1 MKVKHKGKIYLIETK
16 KYKTVWLTKE
26 QMSKGG
32 HMLQCQ
38 NDKGLFMAS
47 IRVPKN
53 EWSFSVNRDMGC
65 DGLGLSHREQIAK
78 DFKTVNEAKEY
89 IKNIKVQS

>member
-1 MKVKHKGKIYLIETK
+1 MKVKHKGKIYLIETE
-16 KYKTVWLTKE
+16 KYETVWLTEKE
-26 QMSKGG
+26 IFSGG

-47 IRVPKN
+47 IKVPKN
-53 EWSFSVNRDMGC
+53 KWTFSIFED
-65 DGLGLSHREQIAK
+65 LGYNELFRHQREIAK
-78 DFKTVNEAKEY
+78 NFKTINQAKEY

>member
-1 MKVKHKGKIYLIETK
+1 MKAKHKGKIYLIETE
-16 KYKTVWLTKE
+16 KYKTVWLTEKE
-26 QMSKGG
+26 IFSGG

-38 NDKGLFMAS
+38 NEDGLFMAS
-47 IRVPKN
+47 IKAPKS
-53 EWSFSVNRDMGC
+53 EWTFKVCKDMGC

-89 IKNIKVQS
+89 IKNINLQP

>member
-1 MKVKHKGKIYLIETK
+1 MKVKHKGKIYLIETE
-16 KYKTVWLTKE
+16 KYKTVWLTKKE
-26 QMSKGG
+26 MFASGY
-32 HMLQCQ
+32 MLQFQ

-78 DFKTVNEAKEY
+78 NFKTINQAKEY